1 MADAANGEPAAS
13 AASALANEDESGRVI
28 TESEAELETEQET
41 EQEDAKDDVIEDDEG
56 VISSFPFSLR
66 GLILADLLNDY
77 PLDVEVSFL
86 SFFSFPWAGV

>member
-28 TESEAELETEQET
+28 TESEAEQET
-41 EQEDAKDDVIEDDEG
+41 EQEDANNDVIEDDEG

-77 PLDVEVSFL
+77 PLDVEVLFL